1 MEFSKYNIVVN
12 DYPQK
17 DYSMIY
23 NLFTH
28 KIICVK
34 GTSEEWSTKLR
45 NKMISQGF
53 LVDNQVAQQ
62 NEVLRYYQSEVESVH
77 ELTIMLILTRKCNCK
92 CVYCYED
99 QQMAQF
105 DDMTDSSFIVTSIIN
120 LMQQLLTSNLKII
133 FYGGEPL
140 LQKNVIY
147 QISRALYNRLKERY
161 SFSIVTNGTRIKKE
175 DFILWKD
182 IGLKAIKV
190 TLDGNEK
197 SHNNRRPYKD
207 GTGSYCDIVKNL
219 SAIKDYTHIVLNV
232 VLDYSIEGLPELIN
246 DLRQNGIEPEVSL
259 CVKEPNDY
267 SPEEKATLVLKN
279 AELLAAMGVYQST
292 KIGFDHGIICMGKNT
307 HTFGIDGKGTVYRCN
322 GDFGSVIGTLSS
334 EIIKPVVPVKP
345 MCIQC
350 RYLPICFGGCLYK
363 YRCEY
368 DYFDRVIPGLIKVY
382 YKSQS
387 NF

>member
-62 NEVLRYYQSEVESVH
+62 NEVLRYYQSEVESAH

-161 SFSIVTNGTRIKKE
+161 SFSI
-175 DFILWKD
+175 
-182 IGLKAIKV
+182 
-190 TLDGNEK
+190 
-197 SHNNRRPYKD
+197 
-207 GTGSYCDIVKNL
+207 
-219 SAIKDYTHIVLNV
+219 
-232 VLDYSIEGLPELIN
+232 
-246 DLRQNGIEPEVSL
+246 
-259 CVKEPNDY
+259 
-267 SPEEKATLVLKN
+267 
-279 AELLAAMGVYQST
+279 
-292 KIGFDHGIICMGKNT
+292 
-307 HTFGIDGKGTVYRCN
+307 
-322 GDFGSVIGTLSS
+322 
-334 EIIKPVVPVKP
+334 
-345 MCIQC
+345 
-350 RYLPICFGGCLYK
+350 
-363 YRCEY
+363 
-368 DYFDRVIPGLIKVY
+368 
-382 YKSQS
+382 
-387 NF
+387 